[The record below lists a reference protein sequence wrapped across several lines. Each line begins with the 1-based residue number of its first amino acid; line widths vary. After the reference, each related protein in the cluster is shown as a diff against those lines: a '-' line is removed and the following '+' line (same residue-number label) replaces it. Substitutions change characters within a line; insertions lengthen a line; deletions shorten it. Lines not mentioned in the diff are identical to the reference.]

1 VPDEGCKRA
10 LELPDERRRLVENRI
25 DTPGP
30 ARRVERQ
37 CGGRFGVCAGAGRR
51 QCRARR
57 GECIPVTTIAASV
70 PTIASRTSVI
80 FVIFPN
86 P

>member
-1 VPDEGCKRA
+1 
-10 LELPDERRRLVENRI
+10 
-25 DTPGP
+25 
-30 ARRVERQ
+30 
-37 CGGRFGVCAGAGRR
+37 
-51 QCRARR
+51 
-57 GECIPVTTIAASV
+57 VTTIAASV